1 MRKVAIWLSLI
12 MIFIMPWEDAIT
24 INALGSL
31 TRLTGFVVAGFW
43 VLTVLATGRVRKW
56 RAFHLAV
63 FLFVVWNVA
72 SAFWTL
78 GVDETTYR
86 IKTYAQLFV
95 MVLLIWDLYDTP
107 AALKSGL
114 QAYVLGAWVAVI
126 STIGNY
132 VAGREFRLYSG
143 GRYSA
148 TGVNPGDLVLILTL
162 ALPVAWY
169 LATSGGHGVRGRVA
183 RLVNYA
189 YVPPALF
196 AIGLSGARLALFAVV
211 PALLYILATTTRL
224 KFGMKALIFCS
235 LIATILALPVLLPES
250 SLDRLSTV
258 GTSISE
264 GDFGGR
270 VLLWRAGVVE
280 FARHPLLGV
289 GSGAFPAVAE
299 VHSVVHNTFLS
310 VLTEVGI
317 IGFALFALVLVLT
330 LYSAL
335 RQPSEQARLWVAVLL
350 IWAIGVFAQTW
361 EQTKSTWLFFVLVVV
376 SANLPLP
383 DRAIRGAAA
392 GLRSL
397 RVVPGASAPSEASG
411 TVATVRQTPS
421 TAAVL

>member
-1 MRKVAIWLSLI
+1 MRKVVIWLSLI
-12 MIFIMPWEDAIT
+12 MIFMMPWEDAIT
-24 INALGSL
+24 INTLGSL

-43 VLTVLATGRVRKW
+43 VLTVLAAGRVRKW
-56 RAFHLAV
+56 HAFHIAV
-63 FLFVVWNVA
+63 LLFVVWNVA
-72 SAFWTL
+72 SGFWTL
-78 GVDETTYR
+78 GVEETTYR

-132 VAGREFRLYSG
+132 VAGREFRFYAE

-148 TGVNPGDLVLILTL
+148 TGVNPGDFVLILTL

-169 LATSGGHGVRGRVA
+169 LATSGDHGVRGRVA

-189 YVPPALF
+189 YVPSALF
-196 AIGLSGARLALFAVV
+196 AIALSGARMALFAVV

-224 KFGMKALIFCS
+224 KFGMKALLFCF
-235 LIATILALPVLLPES
+235 LITTFLALPVLLPEA

-264 GDFGGR
+264 GDLGGR
-270 VLLWRAGVVE
+270 VILWRAGVAE

-299 VHSVVHNTFLS
+299 FHSVVHNTFLS

-317 IGFALFALVLVLT
+317 IGFVLFAMCWSHPVPCTPSAPGAGQALGGRSPDLGHRRIRPDVGADEIHLALFRPGGRQ
-330 LYSAL
+330 YQSASP
-335 RQPSEQARLWVAVLL
+335 RPRDSRSSGWPE
-350 IWAIGVFAQTW
+350 IIEG
-361 EQTKSTWLFFVLVVV
+361 STWCLC
-376 SANLPLP
+376 
-383 DRAIRGAAA
+383 AIRGI
-392 GLRSL
+392 RHCC
-397 RVVPGASAPSEASG
+397 PSPAD
-411 TVATVRQTPS
+411 PFN
-421 TAAVL
+421 